1 MFKNDGEDIIKFGNN
16 LEDFEYLDVLE
27 KTADYINK
35 YKIIAAFNQV
45 FKLSDVDRKV
55 VFSVCRKDSGWEPV
69 REHSYASIDNY
80 DDLPFIRKQKR
91 IDSPHKLIYSKSF
104 FQDPSNVEPREALL
118 YKDITVRIITLSNLT
133 IKLLLTHKRMLSFD
147 LPFRHKLGNWW
158 MRLYVTFPDN
168 NTIMNRVIDA
178 FQQAENDILNYV
190 YFDKI
195 HDYTHV
201 TKSLSM
207 VHDNQTL
214 FVKRTFAL
222 DKRRCAFLMMSIMR
236 KFGTAFL
243 MSTFNYFVDTFFSLR
258 IENNEIV
265 SFKKFDEELCF
276 SPKFV
281 EKTRKFVL
289 NHPKL
294 DADGFKIR
302 PLELFQFNHEGICSP
317 PIEAELVSKVKRK
330 STGWRSS
337 FYKKPEK
344 SFLRYYC

>member
-1 MFKNDGEDIIKFGNN
+1 MFKIDREDIIEFRNN
-16 LEDFEYLDVLE
+16 LEDFEYLDVLG

-35 YKIIAAFNQV
+35 NKIITAFNQV
-45 FKLSDVDRKV
+45 LKLSDVDKKV
-55 VFSVCRKDSGWEPV
+55 VVSASRKDSGWEPV

-104 FQDPSNVEPREALL
+104 FQDPSNVKPREVLL
-118 YKDITVRIITLSNLT
+118 YKDIAARIITLSNLT
-133 IKLLLTHKRMLSFD
+133 IKLLLTSKRMLSFD
-147 LPFRHKLGNWW
+147 FPVRDKSRNWW
-158 MRLYVTFPDN
+158 MRFYVTFPDN
-168 NTIMNRVIDA
+168 NTIMNGVIDA

-195 HDYTHV
+195 YDYTNV
-201 TKSLSM
+201 TKSLNM
-207 VHDNQTL
+207 VYDNQAL
-214 FVKRTFAL
+214 YLKRTFAL
-222 DKRRCAFLMMSIMR
+222 DKRRCAFLMMGIVR

-281 EKTRKFVL
+281 KKTRKFVL

-294 DADGFKIR
+294 DADGFKIT

-330 STGWRSS
+330 NTGWRSS